1 MRAKIVSEAN
11 SFVQFLK
18 LCQDDSKD
26 SWVYQE
32 MIKISKRNDE
42 PLLSMIEGNQPAFI
56 CQKMPPPVYESDDTA
71 STDEI
76 SVSEETPVKAQEF
89 NIGPLPLSVSR
100 AREILSWYAISQN
113 PNMSQVDVQV
123 LHPLW
128 VRCDMQDRASTSWLG
143 AETVYAGNKA
153 TAVKLYTVSCKGST
167 VDEASFLTMDQL
179 KQEHQNR
186 HHSSTVLTKGWA
198 KYNLFCSVMEESLV
212 IDSESSVT
220 ANFRWNNVEK
230 MLEIPPLSSS
240 VTLHIKVTAGDIRSP
255 MYHTYRELQ
264 FLLTL
269 AEGLRMGEIEW
280 LEPLETR
287 SAVDLTRAL
296 IEDLKNVAN
305 AVPGQNLKSS
315 ENQKGKNDSVV
326 GLGCML
332 IERGDLD
339 FTEQLWEK
347 MRRSVTSYQDITD
360 SLKLV
365 IKAVRF
371 GQIKPWVHRDSS
383 SSLSKLIVQSYQQ
396 QVDTVPLTGLT
407 PAIMLLELGL
417 DKMRKDYIN
426 YLVGNELTTLNH
438 LSYYL
443 SSEVN
448 LQEQVIRLRKL
459 HHLLEV
465 LGTCN
470 SLLSLPHERL
480 FFFTQS
486 CLQYYET
493 APYDEEHVF
502 QMQIKPALISH
513 FYQVEQPSSWGVEV
527 CSGQGPR
534 EVKTSW
540 HLSDKPL
547 VDHFSSG
554 SDVPLEVSV
563 NGESEKTTYFRT
575 MVCCSLANFS

>member
-11 SFVQFLK
+11 RFVQFLK
-18 LCQDDSKD
+18 LCQDDNKD

-32 MIKISKRNDE
+32 YMKISKCNDE

-56 CQKMPPPVYESDDTA
+56 CEKMPPPVYESENTE

-76 SVSEETPVKAQEF
+76 SLSEETPVKPQEL

-100 AREILSWYAISQN
+100 AREILSWYAMSQN
-113 PNMSQVDVQV
+113 PNMSQVDAQV

-128 VRCDMQDRASTSWLG
+128 VRCDMQDPANTSWLG
-143 AETVYAGNKA
+143 AETVYTGNKA
-153 TAVKLYTVSCKGST
+153 TAIKLYTISCKGSSL
-167 VDEASFLTMDQL
+167 DEASFITMAQL

-186 HHSSTVLTKGWA
+186 HHSSVVLTKGWA

-212 IDSESSVT
+212 IDSESSIT

-230 MLEIPPLSSS
+230 MLEMPPLSST

-255 MYHTYRELQ
+255 MYQTYRELE

-269 AEGLRMGEIEW
+269 AEGLRMEEVEW
-280 LEPLETR
+280 LEPLETQ

-305 AVPGQNLKSS
+305 TVPGQNLTGS
-315 ENQKGKNDSVV
+315 ENQTGKNDSVV

-332 IERGDLD
+332 MERGNLD

-383 SSLSKLIVQSYQQ
+383 SSLSKLMVQSYQQ

-448 LQEQVIRLRKL
+448 IQEQVIRLRKL

-465 LGTCN
+465 LGTCSSFLN
-470 SLLSLPHERL
+470 LPHERL

-486 CLQYYET
+486 CLQYYKT
-493 APYDEEHVF
+493 APYNEEHVF

-513 FYQVEQPSSWGVEV
+513 FYQTEQPSSWGVEV
-527 CSGQGPR
+527 SSGKGSG

-547 VDHFSSG
+547 VDHFSSD

-563 NGESEKTTYFRT
+563 NGESEKTAYFRT